1 MNETDFSGL
10 LKSVREAKQ
19 LLRGERKAA
28 REFVVEVPPASAQL
42 ATSYAVCVQTD
53 DPSLLTPRKIY
64 LATYSQTGLVRV
76 VDEAGESALY
86 PPRILC
92 AHCLAQGNRAGLG
105 ASCSLNGWLKM
116 KADCVPYACC
126 LPSNPLDF
134 FLIILALLT
143 LTLPVQAQK
152 RTLVWADEFTG
163 AAGAAPDTAKWGYDI
178 GTGANGWGNNELQY
192 YTDRPQNAALDG
204 QGHLV
209 ITALKESFTGP
220 NGVTRAYT
228 SARLVTRGKFT
239 TTYGRIEARLKVP
252 FGQGIWPAFWLLGE
266 NISTV
271 GWPSCGEIDVMENI
285 GREPATVHGT
295 LHGPGYSGSN
305 PLTGSVTLPNGQRFA
320 DDFHTFAVEWEP
332 RTIRFFVDDQL
343 YQTRRS
349 AELNANQRWVFD
361 HPFYLLL
368 NLAVGGNW
376 PGNPDATTT
385 FPQVLTVDYVR
396 VYSLAGTSLRRE
408 EKRSIQN

>member
-1 MNETDFSGL
+1 MKTELVQNNPAAARKLLPGL
-10 LKSVREAKQ
+10 LIV
-19 LLRGERKAA
+19 
-28 REFVVEVPPASAQL
+28 
-42 ATSYAVCVQTD
+42 
-53 DPSLLTPRKIY
+53 
-64 LATYSQTGLVRV
+64 
-76 VDEAGESALY
+76 
-86 PPRILC
+86 
-92 AHCLAQGNRAGLG
+92 
-105 ASCSLNGWLKM
+105 
-116 KADCVPYACC
+116 
-126 LPSNPLDF
+126 
-134 FLIILALLT
+134 LALL
-143 LTLPVQAQK
+143 VSASSAQAQK
-152 RTLVWADEFTG
+152 RTLVWADEFNG
-163 AAGAAPDTAKWGYDI
+163 VAGAIPDAAKWDYDI

-204 QGHLV
+204 QGNLV

-220 NGVTRAYT
+220 NGVTRQYT

-266 NISTV
+266 NITTV

-285 GREPATVHGT
+285 GREPATVHGS
-295 LHGPGYSGSN
+295 LHGPGYSGGN
-305 PLTGSVTLPNGQRFA
+305 PLTGVVTLPNGQRFT

-343 YQTRRS
+343 YQTRRAS
-349 AELNANQRWVFD
+349 ELNANQRWVFD

-396 VYSLAGTSLRRE
+396 VYSLAGTSLNRE
-408 EKRSIQN
+408 GKRSIQN